1 MKTQLI
7 AVGEKMPAWI
17 KTGYEDYAKRLPRE
31 LKPKLVEL
39 PLAPRAKNQSVE
51 KARQL
56 EGEAIAAVMPERS
69 IRVVLDVEG
78 RMFSTE
84 KLADKLAVWQ
94 ASGNDICFVIGGPDG
109 LAGAVLDA
117 ATERWSLSPLTLPH
131 PLVRVVFIEQWYRA
145 WSILQH
151 HPYHK

>member
-1 MKTQLI
+1 MRTQLI

-17 KTGYEDYAKRLPRE
+17 KTGYEDYAKRLPKE
-31 LKPKLVEL
+31 LKPRLVEL
-39 PLAPRAKNQSVE
+39 PLAPRAKNHSIE
-51 KARQL
+51 KARQI
-56 EGEAIAAVMPERS
+56 EGEAIIAALPERS
-69 IRVVLDVEG
+69 IRVMLDVEG

-84 KLADKLAVWQ
+84 KLAEKLAVWQ
-94 ASGNDICFVIGGPDG
+94 SSGSDISFVIGGPDG
-109 LAGAVLDA
+109 LSAAVLEA

-131 PLVRVVFIEQWYRA
+131 PLVRVLFVEQWYRA